1 VSPTVR
7 AALIVG
13 ALALSALFVPVWAAG
28 LAALAVLAAV
38 AVDALTAR
46 RKPVFSRTTPTVLSR
61 GVPASLRVE
70 LMEPLPGRVRVR
82 QPVPPDLAVTPSE
95 AEQGLDSELVARRR
109 GRHPLPQVAARVV
122 GPLGLGAWHH
132 RALTADEVLVY
143 PDLPAAYRLALAV
156 RQGRFAEA
164 GERSRGPLGLGTEFE
179 SIRDY
184 LPDDDVRQINWQA
197 TARLG
202 RPMSNQYRIEQ
213 DRDVICL
220 VDSGRLMGSPLGDR
234 TRLDAAIDATAA
246 VAAVADEVGD
256 RCGAIVFDT
265 AVRRRVA
272 PRRRGARA
280 VIKAIF
286 DAEPTSAD
294 SDYELAFRSVG
305 GSKRAFVIV
314 LTDLLEE
321 VAARPLLDAVP
332 VLRRHHA
339 VAVASCADTDL
350 ARLIRTEPQSP
361 DDVYAAAVAVDVLEA
376 RERVMVQLRRA
387 GADVIE
393 APPDRLGAACVAA
406 YLKAKAR
413 ARL

>member
-1 VSPTVR
+1 
-7 AALIVG
+7 
-13 ALALSALFVPVWAAG
+13 
-28 LAALAVLAAV
+28 
-38 AVDALTAR
+38 
-46 RKPVFSRTTPTVLSR
+46 
-61 GVPASLRVE
+61 
-70 LMEPLPGRVRVR
+70 
-82 QPVPPDLAVTPSE
+82 
-95 AEQGLDSELVARRR
+95 
-109 GRHPLPQVAARVV
+109 
-122 GPLGLGAWHH
+122 
-132 RALTADEVLVY
+132 
-143 PDLPAAYRLALAV
+143 
-156 RQGRFAEA
+156 
-164 GERSRGPLGLGTEFE
+164 
-179 SIRDY
+179 
-184 LPDDDVRQINWQA
+184 
-197 TARLG
+197 
-202 RPMSNQYRIEQ
+202 MSNQYRIEQ

-272 PRRRGARA
+272 PRRRGGRA

-376 RERVMVQLRRA
+376 RERVIAQLRRA

>member
-1 VSPTVR
+1 VIPTTR
-7 AALIVG
+7 AAVIVG
-13 ALALSALFVPVWAAG
+13 ALALSALFVPLWAVG
-28 LAALAVLAAV
+28 LAALALGAAV
-38 AVDALTAR
+38 VVDALTAR
-46 RKPVFSRTTPTVLSR
+46 RAPALLRVAPAVLSR

-70 LMEPLPGRVRVR
+70 LTEPVTGRVRVR
-82 QPVPPDLAVTPSE
+82 QPMPPDLVLTPSE
-95 AEQGLDSELVARRR
+95 AEQGLDSQVIARRR
-109 GRHPLPQVAARVV
+109 GRHPLPQVAARVF
-122 GPLGLGAWHH
+122 GPLGLGAWQH
-132 RALTADEVLVY
+132 RALTEEEVVVY

-156 RQGRFAEA
+156 RQGRFAET
-164 GERSRGPLGLGTEFE
+164 GERTRGPLGLGTEFE

-220 VDSGRLMGSPLGDR
+220 VDAGRLMASPLRDR

-256 RCGAIVFDT
+256 RCGAILFDA
-265 AVRRRVA
+265 AVRSTVA
-272 PRRRGARA
+272 PRHRGART

-294 SDYELAFRSVG
+294 SDYQLAFRRVG
-305 GSKRAFVIV
+305 ASKRAFVIV

-339 VAVASCADTDL
+339 VAIASCSDTDL
-350 ARLIRTEPQSP
+350 AALIQTEPQSP
-361 DDVYAAAVAVDVLEA
+361 SDVYEAAVAADVLEA
-376 RERVMVQLRRA
+376 RANVIAKLRRA

-393 APPDRLGAACVAA
+393 APPERLGAACVAA
-406 YLKAKAR
+406 YLRAKAR